1 MRPHSSHH
9 SNAAH
14 ALVSYGTIGLELN
27 RTVGRREREIHRD
40 RVAAALGRP
49 DAITTARQWLGDAIV
64 RLGTSL
70 AGERARTPRVPTHTT
85 PKIDMA

>member
-9 SNAAH
+9 SNPAH
-14 ALVSYGTIGLELN
+14 DLVSYGTIGLELN

-40 RVAAALGRP
+40 RVAAALGQR
-49 DAITTARQWLGDAIV
+49 DAVTIARQWLGDAIV
-64 RLGTSL
+64 RLGTGL
-70 AGERARTPRVPTHTT
+70 AGEQARTRRVPTSTT